1 MWCDRELMNI
11 CCRNRLCRGLY
22 YIVGKIATMAKNIYQ
37 GKCMLK
43 KTMSQISNCYK
54 ISKQKR
60 DHKII

>member
-43 KTMSQISNCYK
+43 KQWARSVIVTRYQNRK
-54 ISKQKR
+54 E
-60 DHKII
+60 IIK